1 MVNRNLFKSTT
12 PGPSIKPTDTT
23 NEAGGR
29 AYARTDRGLL
39 AQFAATGCLS
49 NTFYASAED
58 QLKTTLDI
66 AAKVDPKFIAKTA
79 IYARESGFMKDMPA
93 LLTAILAGRM
103 KAANPVDAATAR
115 TCFVASFG
123 RSMDNGKMLKNFG
136 QIMRSG
142 VVGRKALA
150 SGTIRRMIQAWF
162 DGHTD
167 EQIVWSSIGGEMSLV
182 DLIKLG
188 RVDAKTPSR
197 RALFKWLA
205 GAEAGSK
212 DRLGFEYKVDDLPD
226 LVKRYEAWKAT
237 KTGEAPRVPFQM
249 LTALDL
255 QPADWVGV
263 AKRASWQETRQSL
276 NTFARHKV
284 FDAAGMT
291 DLIAERLQNKELIEK
306 AKAFPYQLMTSY
318 NFVKDDVPMKVK
330 LALQQ
335 ALETSLSNIPSI
347 PNAVVCPD
355 VSGSMSS
362 PVTGSK
368 DGGAGATARTGRPSG
383 STTVVA
389 CRDVAALISAAV
401 LRKNPET
408 MVLPFNDRV
417 HTVRL
422 NPLDSLA
429 TNAAKLAA
437 LPAGGTNC
445 SLPLAHLNA
454 LKAKADVVIYVSD
467 YESFLGVDGSTHH
480 AVSFLETGR
489 ATGMMEQWNIFKARN
504 PKARLIC
511 VDLAPQGT
519 TQVVE
524 REDILS
530 LGGWS
535 DHCFK
540 LIDTFLKGG
549 MSQDYWVS
557 EIEKI
562 QLTETATPTAEST
575 TADVDEAAP

>member
-12 PGPSIKPTDTT
+12 PGPSIKPTDTK

-58 QLKTTLDI
+58 QLKTTLDV
-66 AAKVDPKFIAKTA
+66 AAKVDPEFIAKTA

-103 KAANPVDAATAR
+103 KAANPVDAATTR
-115 TCFVASFG
+115 TAFVASFG

-182 DLIKLG
+182 DLIKLA

-284 FDAAGMT
+284 FDEAGMT

-306 AKAFPYQLMTSY
+306 AKAFPYQLMTSF

-347 PNAVVCPD
+347 ANAVVCPD
-355 VSGSMSS
+355 LSGSMSS

-389 CRDVAALISAAV
+389 CRDVAALITAAV
-401 LRKNPET
+401 LRKSPET
-408 MVLPFNDRV
+408 RVLPFSDHV
-417 HTVRL
+417 DQVRL

-437 LPAGGTNC
+437 LPSGGTNC
-445 SLPLAHLNA
+445 SLPLAQLNA
-454 LKAKADVVIYVSD
+454 EKAKNDVVIYASD
-467 YESFLGVDGSTHH
+467 YESWIDGAGTSLH
-480 AVSFLETGR
+480 AASHFSMERTTGLMGEW
-489 ATGMMEQWNIFKARN
+489 AKYKARN
-504 PKARLIC
+504 PKAKLVCI
-511 VDLAPQGT
+511 DLAPNGT
-519 TQVVE
+519 KQAIE

-530 LGGWS
+530 IGGFS
-535 DHCFK
+535 DVCWK
-540 LIDTFLKGG
+540 LIETFLKGG

-557 EIEKI
+557 EIDKI
-562 QLTETATPTAEST
+562 QLTESGSPPAEST
-575 TADVDEAAP
+575 IADVDEAAP

>member
-1 MVNRNLFKSTT
+1 MVNKNLFRSAT
-12 PGPSIKPTDTT
+12 PGAPIKPTDTT

-29 AYARTDRGLL
+29 AYSRTDRGLL
-39 AQFAATGCLS
+39 AQFAATGTIS
-49 NTFYASAED
+49 ATFYASGED
-58 QLKTTLDI
+58 QLKTTLDV
-66 AAKVDPKFIAKTA
+66 AAKVDPEFIAKTA

-103 KAANPVDAATAR
+103 KTANVADAATTR
-115 TCFVASFG
+115 TAFVASFG

-182 DLIKLG
+182 DLIKLA

-205 GAEAGSK
+205 GAEPGSK

-255 QPADWVGV
+255 KPEDWVGV

-335 ALETSLSNIPSI
+335 ALEISLSNIPSI

-389 CRDVAALISAAV
+389 CKDVAALISSAV

-408 MVLPFNDRV
+408 LVLPFNDKI
-417 HTVRL
+417 HSVRL

-429 TNAAKLAA
+429 TNAQKLAA
-437 LPAGGTNC
+437 LPAGGTDC
-445 SLPLAHLNA
+445 SLPLAHLNTN
-454 LKAKADVVIYVSD
+454 KVKADVVIYVSD
-467 YESFLGVDGSTHH
+467 YESWISPDGTTLHASSFISTER
-480 AVSFLETGR
+480 V
-489 ATGMMEQWNIFKARN
+489 TGMMGEWAKFKARN
-504 PKARLIC
+504 PKAKLVCI
-511 VDLAPQGT
+511 DLAPNGT
-519 TQVVE
+519 KQTID

-530 LGGWS
+530 CGGFS
-535 DHCFK
+535 DSMFQVIADFVK
-540 LIDTFLKGG
+540 TGNNP
-549 MSQDYWVS
+549 DYWVNL
-557 EIEKI
+557 IDGI
-562 QLTETATPTAEST
+562 QLTDTSTPAGIKEGS
-575 TADVDEAAP
+575 DVV